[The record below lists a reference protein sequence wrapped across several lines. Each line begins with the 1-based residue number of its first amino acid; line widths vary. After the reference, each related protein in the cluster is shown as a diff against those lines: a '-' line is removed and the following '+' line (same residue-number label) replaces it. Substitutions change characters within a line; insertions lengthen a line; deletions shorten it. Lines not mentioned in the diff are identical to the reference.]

1 MTVMKHPVIYPQL
14 FSINPIRN
22 LKTKVAIL
30 SPSPDTCIS
39 IILKNRAPSRGSTK
53 WIWWGERKTGEQ
65 HEMHQRGLLR
75 AFWSYKSGIKRMM

>member
-1 MTVMKHPVIYPQL
+1 MTVMKHLVMYPLL

-22 LKTKVAIL
+22 LRTKVAIL

-39 IILKNRAPSRGSTK
+39 IILKNRAPSRGSRT
-53 WIWWGERKTGEQ
+53 WIWWREGKTGEQ

-75 AFWSYKSGIKRMM
+75 EFSSYKSGIKRMM